1 MTKWEAV
8 KQLATDEDIQRIE
21 EFVGQRLPSA
31 YVKWAKVYC
40 FLV

>member
-21 EFVGQRLPSA
+21 EFVGQRLPRA
-31 YVKWAKVYC
+31 C
-40 FLV
+40 LVNPS